1 MPWRRRLRLAGLI
14 LAAAPTPGSADTT
27 TQRNSEETAFVR
39 REGHNLSQA
48 ILQAY
53 TQGTKSSHDNLYIS
67 GLNITPAVSR
77 YIEPGMSFD
86 RAEQILRA
94 AGLSVSGRPGPKGWN
109 GNGADKF
116 AVSAY
121 SYEYFNRSPMYRFF
135 RPIHKDY
142 SRKLFIMLFP
152 EHPGDYSKVAKIT
165 ATVGFSSL

>member
-14 LAAAPTPGSADTT
+14 LAATPSPGSAATT
-27 TQRNSEETAFVR
+27 TQQDSEETAFVQ
-39 REGHNLSQA
+39 REGHDLSQA
-48 ILQAY
+48 ILRAY
-53 TQGTKSSHDNLYIS
+53 TQGIKSSHDNLYVS
-67 GLNITPAVSR
+67 GLNITPTVSR

-94 AGLSVSGRPGPKGWN
+94 AGLNVSGRPGPEGWN
-109 GNGADKF
+109 GNRADKF

-121 SYEYFNRSPMYRFF
+121 SYEYFNRSPIYRFF

-142 SRKLFIMLFP
+142 SRKLFINLFP
-152 EHPGDYSKVAKIT
+152 ERPDNYSKIAKIT